1 MLYKLLWDTVVRED
15 FPATRFFNFFA
26 LNRHEVLSQD
36 VRDNIAD
43 AGIPAQVYLSLTP
56 VTLHSM
62 LSIVLVCGHM
72 NRNSLT

>member
-43 AGIPAQVYLSLTP
+43 AGIPAQVYLSLT
-56 VTLHSM
+56 
-62 LSIVLVCGHM
+62 LSHCTVCFQ
-72 NRNSLT
+72 